1 MKENQHTEFKES
13 WHDEYPR
20 YISALYL
27 TFSHERINELSDM
40 EREVY
45 RILREE
51 PTIRQIDLA
60 NRLDLTE
67 QYIRKLIK
75 KLKEHGWIERIGAK
89 KNGYWKIIEK
99 P

>member
-1 MKENQHTEFKES
+1 MNCRI
-13 WHDEYPR
+13 WNGR
-20 YISALYL
+20 YIRSC
-27 TFSHERINELSDM
+27 
-40 EREVY
+40 
-45 RILREE
+45 E

>member
-1 MKENQHTEFKES
+1 MDK
-13 WHDEYPR
+13 
-20 YISALYL
+20 LYNNRPNL
-27 TFSHERINELSDM
+27 NNSFYQCLVERINELSDM

-45 RILREE
+45 QILREE

>member
-13 WHDEYPR
+13 WHDEYPC

-75 KLKEHGWIERIGAK
+75 KLKEHGWIECIGAK

-99 P
+99 S

>member
-1 MKENQHTEFKES
+1 M
-13 WHDEYPR
+13 
-20 YISALYL
+20 
-27 TFSHERINELSDM
+27 
-40 EREVY
+40 
-45 RILREE
+45 REE

>member
-1 MKENQHTEFKES
+1 MLGF
-13 WHDEYPR
+13 
-20 YISALYL
+20 
-27 TFSHERINELSDM
+27 ERINELSDM

-45 RILREE
+45 QILREE

-60 NRLDLTE
+60 NRLE
-67 QYIRKLIK
+67 
-75 KLKEHGWIERIGAK
+75 LKEHGWIERIGAK

>member
-1 MKENQHTEFKES
+1 MRGGCVFGITLFLLS
-13 WHDEYPR
+13 V
-20 YISALYL
+20 LG
-27 TFSHERINELSDM
+27 FERINELSDM

-45 RILREE
+45 QILREE

>member
-1 MKENQHTEFKES
+1 MLGF
-13 WHDEYPR
+13 
-20 YISALYL
+20 
-27 TFSHERINELSDM
+27 ERINELSDM

-45 RILREE
+45 QILREE

-75 KLKEHGWIERIGAK
+75 NLKEHGWIERIGAK

>member
-1 MKENQHTEFKES
+1 MDK
-13 WHDEYPR
+13 
-20 YISALYL
+20 LYNNRPNL
-27 TFSHERINELSDM
+27 NNSLLGFERINELSDM

-45 RILREE
+45 QILREE

>member
-1 MKENQHTEFKES
+1 MLGF
-13 WHDEYPR
+13 
-20 YISALYL
+20 
-27 TFSHERINELSDM
+27 ERINELSDM

-45 RILREE
+45 QILREE

-75 KLKEHGWIERIGAK
+75 KLKEHSWIERIGAK

>member
-1 MKENQHTEFKES
+1 
-13 WHDEYPR
+13 
-20 YISALYL
+20 
-27 TFSHERINELSDM
+27 M

-45 RILREE
+45 QILREE

-89 KNGYWKIIEK
+89 KNGYWK
-99 P
+99 

>member
-1 MKENQHTEFKES
+1 MLGF
-13 WHDEYPR
+13 
-20 YISALYL
+20 
-27 TFSHERINELSDM
+27 ERINELSDM

-45 RILREE
+45 QILREE

-67 QYIRKLIK
+67 QCIRKLIK

>member
-1 MKENQHTEFKES
+1 MNC
-13 WHDEYPR
+13 
-20 YISALYL
+20 
-27 TFSHERINELSDM
+27 RIWNG
-40 EREVY
+40 VY
-45 RILREE
+45 QILREE